1 MPSAAAPE
9 AARAAA
15 VDSSAPR
22 PPALRAPQRKARLAR
37 PAGPRSDAPAG
48 VGGAP
53 RFAGSAFGDGE
64 EKQPKAPA
72 TAESL
77 AKWTFSDG
85 DAVVPFV
92 SPELRDMTPIRTS
105 GDEPREVE
113 NERLPYRGDRPGQ
126 GPVRGDGALQ
136 SQPDRSVSAP
146 TPTGVSFAGI
156 GANGHAPSDDN
167 GRVGPNH
174 YIQIVNTQFTI
185 YSKTGTSLFGPAQ
198 VNTLWSTISGPCKT
212 HNDGDP
218 IVQYDAL
225 ADRWIMSQFAVDAVP
240 TGLASYQCMAISR
253 TGDPLGAY
261 YLYPFPLAPALFFD
275 YPHVATWPDGY
286 YTTFH
291 VFDETLPPASQ
302 FQNQGV
308 VVFERDQMLAGLPAR
323 LINKSIGT
331 PGAGQFFGGLG
342 ADLDGLTPPPLGS
355 PEYLFI
361 PGSPEFDGSAS
372 PMIHFFKLATTWG
385 GSPGMTVTGPTN
397 IATASFNTNLC
408 NFSRNCVPQPAPAG
422 GADKLDSIPG
432 QFMWRAAY

>member
-1 MPSAAAPE
+1 MTRSAA
-9 AARAAA
+9 
-15 VDSSAPR
+15 
-22 PPALRAPQRKARLAR
+22 
-37 PAGPRSDAPAG
+37 
-48 VGGAP
+48 
-53 RFAGSAFGDGE
+53 GSTDLDGDKE
-64 EKQPKAPA
+64 PKAPA

-77 AKWTFSDG
+77 AQWTFADG
-85 DAVVPFV
+85 DAITPVL

-105 GDEPREVE
+105 RDEPRAVE
-113 NERLPYRGDRPGQ
+113 NERLPYRGDSPGRRPFRATARCSRNRTRTS
-126 GPVRGDGALQ
+126 PR
-136 SQPDRSVSAP
+136 RH
-146 TPTGVSFAGI
+146 PTGVNFAGI

-174 YIQIVNTQFTI
+174 YIQIVNTQFAV
-185 YSKTGTSLFGPAQ
+185 YSKTGPSLFGPAQ

-212 HNDGDP
+212 QNDGDP
-218 IVQYDAL
+218 IVQYDQL
-225 ADRWIMSQFAVDAVP
+225 ADRWVLSQFAVDALP
-240 TGLASYQCMAISR
+240 TGLASYQCMAISK

-291 VFDETLPPASQ
+291 IFDETLPAAHQ

-308 VVFERDQMLAGLPAR
+308 VVFERDQMLVGLPAR

-331 PGAGQFFGGLG
+331 PGAQEFFGGLA

-361 PGSPEFDGSAS
+361 PGSPEWDGSAA

-385 GSPGMTVTGPTN
+385 AIPGVTVTGPTN
-397 IATASFNTNLC
+397 ILTAAFNTNLC
-408 NFSRNCVPQPAPAG
+408 GFSRPACRSRRRRREPTRSTRSRASSCIAPPTATTPAR
-422 GADKLDSIPG
+422 S
-432 QFMWRAAY
+432 RSC